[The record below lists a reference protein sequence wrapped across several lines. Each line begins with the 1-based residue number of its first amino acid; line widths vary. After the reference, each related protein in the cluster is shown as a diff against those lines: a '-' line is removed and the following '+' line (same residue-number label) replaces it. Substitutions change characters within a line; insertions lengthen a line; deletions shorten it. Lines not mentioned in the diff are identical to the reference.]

1 MSQPSFEQDDFD
13 SSGFEATAEST
24 FETVEDAAPVPVAPP
39 APRYRKQ
46 GFSIYSFMLI
56 MSFISL
62 LTALILLLVEAG
74 KYN

>member
-1 MSQPSFEQDDFD
+1 MSQPSFEELGSPD
-13 SSGFEATAEST
+13 FEAPVDSP
-24 FETVEDAAPVPVAPP
+24 FETGDEETAVSPAVPA

-46 GFSIYSFMLI
+46 GFSIYTFMLI

-62 LTALILLLVEAG
+62 LTALILLLIEAG

>member
-1 MSQPSFEQDDFD
+1 MSQPSFDPELDSPDFD
-13 SSGFEATAEST
+13 APVDAFEAAEP
-24 FETVEDAAPVPVAPP
+24 AAPARAAAP

-46 GFSIYSFMLI
+46 GFSIYTFMLI

-62 LTALILLLVEAG
+62 LTALILLLIEAS